1 MSASP
6 FVHLHLH
13 SEFSL
18 ADSTIRV
25 GELVKRCVELG
36 QPAVALTDLNN
47 LFAAVKFYKKAE
59 AAGIK
64 PILGADIGLAD
75 GNEAP
80 SRLTLLCRDQAG
92 YLSLSRLLTRAW
104 MEGHRHDGVVLRPEW
119 LRDSNEGLFALAGRH
134 ELAEQWLAEWQSR
147 TGERMHLEL
156 TRTGRDGEDAFNA
169 FALHAAA
176 RRGIPVVASNDVR
189 FLDPE

>member
-25 GELVKRCVELG
+25 GELVKRCVALE

-47 LFAAVKFYKKAE
+47 QFAAVKFYKKAE
-59 AAGIK
+59 AAGVK

-75 GNEAP
+75 RTEPLA
-80 SRLTLLCRDQAG
+80 RLTLLRRDHRG
-92 YLSLSRLLTRAW
+92 YLTTSRPLPRLW
-104 MEGHRHDGVVLRPEW
+104 LEGH
-119 LRDSNEGLFALAGRH
+119 
-134 ELAEQWLAEWQSR
+134 
-147 TGERMHLEL
+147 
-156 TRTGRDGEDAFNA
+156 
-169 FALHAAA
+169 
-176 RRGIPVVASNDVR
+176 
-189 FLDPE
+189 

>member
-25 GELVKRCVELG
+25 GELVKRCVELE

-47 LFAAVKFYKKAE
+47 LFAAVKFYRKAE
-59 AAGIK
+59 GAGIK

-75 GNEAP
+75 GNETP
-80 SRLTLLCRDQAG
+80 SRLTLLCRDHEG
-92 YLSLSRLLTRAW
+92 YLTLSRLLSRMW
-104 MEGHRHDGVVLRPEW
+104 MEGHRMDGVAMRPEW
-119 LRDSNEGLFALAGRH
+119 LREDNAGLFALAGRQS
-134 ELAEQWLAEWQSR
+134 LAGRLASPSRDWLRSHDSMVWSSG
-147 TGERMHLEL
+147 TGKA
-156 TRTGRDGEDAFNA
+156 GR
-169 FALHAAA
+169 
-176 RRGIPVVASNDVR
+176 
-189 FLDPE
+189 